1 MAHSSTESMRVPT
14 ARGRAMPVGARAIR
28 CGGCARSYEPAA
40 WLALP
45 VEGVLAGE
53 AIAAHVV
60 KWPQGVRIEIR
71 RCAHCG
77 AAIART
83 VDP

>member
-1 MAHSSTESMRVPT
+1 MAHSSTESMRMPPT
-14 ARGRAMPVGARAIR
+14 RGRATPVGARAIR

-60 KWPQGVRIEIR
+60 KWPPGVRIEIR
-71 RCAHCG
+71 RCARCR